1 MFLCLMSDVGL
12 IAHVAH
18 MCVVPNEKAVEYKFY
33 IRDWEK
39 KVQYISV
46 WFHFLIT
53 PRFFYNKTQHL
64 ITISS

>member
-1 MFLCLMSDVGL
+1 MFDVGL

-39 KVQYISV
+39 K
-46 WFHFLIT
+46 
-53 PRFFYNKTQHL
+53 YN
-64 ITISS
+64 I